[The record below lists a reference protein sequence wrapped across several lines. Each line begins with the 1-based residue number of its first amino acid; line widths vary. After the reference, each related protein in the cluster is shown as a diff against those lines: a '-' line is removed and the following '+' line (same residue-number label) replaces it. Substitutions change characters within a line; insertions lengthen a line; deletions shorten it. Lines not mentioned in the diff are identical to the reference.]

1 MRGLR
6 SSPAVDLA
14 VTRTLEAQPLS
25 TGAPAVA
32 LPDRRTEL
40 GDGALDLRCRP
51 PSMQP
56 GLHPR
61 QRLTR
66 RLIEARGRPVVLL
79 RAPAG
84 YGKTCLL
91 SEWSAVDGRPFAWAT
106 LTGDDNDPATL
117 VSLVALALDAIE
129 PVGWEVFEALSS
141 GRPDA
146 GDIAR
151 QRLGRAL
158 GRRQAPFV
166 LVLDDLHV
174 LRSRA
179 ARAVIETL
187 WKALPA
193 GSQLALASRTGAEL
207 PVGRLRA
214 QGSLVELRTT
224 DLAMTRSEGAA
235 VLAAAGL
242 AVGPKDA
249 LKLVQRTEGW
259 PVALYLAALSLRGE
273 GSGRA
278 VDTFAGDD
286 RFVSEYAREELLAGL
301 SREQLEF
308 VTRTSILDRLSGS
321 LCDAVLGRD
330 DSGARLDALAAANL
344 PLVALDRAGASY
356 RYNALFAEALRSELR
371 RLEPSAEA
379 GLHRRASAWHEKHG
393 DPDRAIAHALS
404 AGDLPRSGRLLWNSA
419 PACLAQGRGHV
430 VRARLDELDER
441 QLAETPALALVS
453 AGCALMQGDSHEA
466 ELWTTVLASGA
477 KPAPPRGERQR
488 IEAGGALVRAG
499 LARDGIQ
506 RMGADAAHAREHFEA
521 SSPWIP
527 MCLFYEGVALSLAG
541 ETAAARARL
550 EQGGHRAAAGAPLV
564 QALCL
569 AQLAL
574 MAGDEGDAGRAAT
587 LAAHARA
594 QIERCDLA
602 GEPLAALV
610 LAVGGDSH
618 RALELLGRLPDPPP
632 WYEAECRIAL
642 AREAL
647 RTTGP
652 TRAAE
657 LLESACRA
665 AGRISDAPMLVRRL
679 EQVRNE
685 IECSTACL
693 GGADWALTAA
703 ELRVLRHLPSHLSFR
718 EIADRLFVSP
728 NTVKT
733 HARAIYRKLGVS
745 CRGEAVDS
753 ARLAGLVGSGGGG

>member
-1 MRGLR
+1 M
-6 SSPAVDLA
+6 DLA
-14 VTRTLEAQPLS
+14 VTETLEAERAS
-25 TGAPAVA
+25 TGAPVVA
-32 LPDRRTEL
+32 LPGRPTEL

-51 PSMQP
+51 PSLQP

-158 GRRQAPFV
+158 GRRQVPFV
-166 LVLDDLHV
+166 LVLDNLHV

-187 WKALPA
+187 WTALPA
-193 GSQLALASRTGAEL
+193 ASQLALASRTGAEL

-242 AVGPKDA
+242 AVGPRDA

-259 PVALYLAALSLRGE
+259 PVALHLAALSLRGE
-273 GSGRA
+273 GGGRP
-278 VDTFAGDD
+278 VETFAGDD
-286 RFVSEYAREELLAGL
+286 RFVTEYAREELLAGL

-308 VTRTSILDRLSGS
+308 VSRTSILDRLSGS
-321 LCDAVLGRD
+321 LCDALLGRD
-330 DSGARLDALAAANL
+330 DSGARLDALASANL
-344 PLVALDRAGASY
+344 PLVALDRTGAGY
-356 RYNALFAEALRSELR
+356 RYNVLFAEVLRSELR
-371 RLEPSAEA
+371 RLEPGAEA
-379 GLHRRASAWHEKHG
+379 GLHKRASAWHEKHG
-393 DPDRAIAHALS
+393 DPDRAVAHALR
-404 AGDLPRSGRLLWNSA
+404 AGDLARSGRLLWNSA
-419 PACLAQGRGHV
+419 AACLAQGRRQV
-430 VRARLDELDER
+430 VRERLDGLEER
-441 QLAETPALALVS
+441 HLVDTPALGLVS
-453 AGCALMQGDSHEA
+453 AGCALMQGDSQEA
-466 ELWTTVLASGA
+466 ERWTTVLASGA
-477 KPAPPRGERQR
+477 NPASPRGAGQR
-488 IEAGGALVRAG
+488 IEGGVALVRAG
-499 LARDGIQ
+499 LAREGIE
-506 RMGADAAHAREHFEA
+506 RMGADAAHAREHLEA
-521 SSPWIP
+521 NSPWIP

-541 ETAAARARL
+541 ETDVAQARL
-550 EQGGHRAAAGAPLV
+550 EEGGHRAAAAAPLV

-574 MAGDEGDAGRAAT
+574 MAGDEGDGERAAT
-587 LAAHARA
+587 LAAHAKA

-610 LAVGGDSH
+610 LAVGGDS
-618 RALELLGRLPDPPP
+618 RGALELLGRLPDLPR

-652 TRAAE
+652 APAAE
-657 LLESACRA
+657 LLEGACRA
-665 AGRISDAPMLVRRL
+665 AAKISDAPMLGRRL
-679 EQVRNE
+679 EEARGE
-685 IECSTACL
+685 IERSTARL

-718 EIADRLFVSP
+718 EIAERLFVSP

-745 CRGEAVDS
+745 CRGEAVET
-753 ARLAGLVGSGGGG
+753 AQLAGVVGSGGGA